1 MRSALLFDRL
11 FSIVAKKSRERFSDE
26 VVSTEPREKEE
37 TSTRGEGEEGAGER
51 AHHDTPVSWL
61 RAGYTGILG
70 DKTP

>member
-1 MRSALLFDRL
+1 M
-11 FSIVAKKSRERFSDE
+11 FSDE
-26 VVSTEPREKEE
+26 VVSTEPREREE

-70 DKTP
+70 DETP

>member
-26 VVSTEPREKEE
+26 VVSTEPREREE
-37 TSTRGEGEEGAGER
+37 TSLGGAEREGAGEG
-51 AHHDTPVSWL
+51 AHHGTPFPWL

-70 DKTP
+70 DEAP